1 MAQASVS
8 FEMGEWEWVPDR
20 ESVGFMGHT
29 KLGPIEFLITGEAL
43 AELLNPDLDA
53 VDRDTAIEIFLEFEA
68 DIHRIARR
76 EFVSRLGGEP
86 PILLTAADVA
96 G

>member
-1 MAQASVS
+1 MADTSVR
-8 FEMGEWEWVPDR
+8 FERGSWEWVPDR
-20 ESVGFMGHT
+20 AAVSFFGET
-29 KLGPIEFLITGEAL
+29 DLGAVEFLITSEAL
-43 AELLNPDLDA
+43 IELLNPDLEA
-53 VDRDTAIEIFLEFEA
+53 VDSETAIEIFIEFED